1 MLGASGQG
9 AKHGVAGA
17 EARGELTMRGLILA
31 MLLLSACTAGAQS
44 PPALG
49 ESDLMIP
56 GPEGVALR
64 ARLLPVE
71 AGRRGVAV
79 LAFHG
84 CGGLG
89 GPERGLR
96 LGAREQDW
104 AGRLNAA
111 GHPVLFVDSFASR
124 GRTEACRGGSR
135 GIEAET
141 IRRAD
146 AHAAV
151 AWAAAQPWAV
161 PGGVVLLGWSH
172 GGSTVLAAAAGAP
185 PGLIRGVVGFYP
197 GCGRLRQG
205 GGWQPSVPVL
215 MLLGAA
221 DDWTPARNCEVLA
234 ARDVVRVRVEIF
246 PDAHHAFDAP
256 AGEVRE
262 RTGLA
267 NTGRGGGVAT
277 IGPNPAARD
286 AVRTMVPAFIAGL
299 PPAR

>member
-1 MLGASGQG
+1 
-9 AKHGVAGA
+9 
-17 EARGELTMRGLILA
+17 MRGLILA
-31 MLLLSACTAGAQS
+31 MLLLSGCAAHAQG
-44 PPALG
+44 PLTLG
-49 ESDLMIP
+49 PGDILIP
-56 GPEGVALR
+56 GPEGLPLR
-64 ARLLPVE
+64 ARLVPVE
-71 AGRRGVAV
+71 DGRRGVPV

-84 CGGLG
+84 CGGIG
-89 GPERGLR
+89 GPERGTR
-96 LGAREQDW
+96 LPAREQDW
-104 AGRLNAA
+104 ADRLRAL

-124 GRTEACRGGSR
+124 GRTEACRGGSS

-146 AHAAV
+146 AHAAA
-151 AWAAAQPWAV
+151 AWAAAQPWAA

-172 GGSTVLAAAAGAP
+172 GGSTVVAATAGAP
-185 PGLIRGVVGFYP
+185 PGLIRGVVALYP

-221 DDWTPARNCEVLA
+221 DDWTPARNCEAIA
-234 ARDVVRVRVEIF
+234 ARDTARVRVEIF

-277 IGPNPAARD
+277 IGPDPAARE
-286 AVRTMVPAFIAGL
+286 AVRVMVPAFIAGL